1 MKTVGKVILWTFAVI
16 GVLLLLLIFI
26 LANSL
31 PSKPKVKIHDNT
43 YLELSLGGLHYDHN
57 EYKDI
62 FFIREAMSIC
72 DMCRKIDA
80 AMQDERIKG
89 IIIKPGMYMGGW
101 ALTKELHDKLIEFKE
116 SGKDLFAYI
125 DFTYDKGYYLSSTAD
140 EIYFNPSSTAGI
152 VLSGIGLEL
161 SYYEGLMEKIGV
173 EMTVLHAGRYKGTG
187 EMYDRKTMSPELEED
202 LTRIVDGL
210 YDIYVSDLQTSRG
223 LSIEDIKTIFDER
236 DEYFLSGTQ
245 ALEMG
250 LVDHLG
256 DEQDFEAE
264 VVKDN
269 PVLKFSLY
277 EPHKKKFTYNKIA
290 VLYAQGGIT
299 IAEAGVLEGNY
310 RKITKE
316 KTISL
321 LNRIEKMK
329 SIKGLVL
336 RVDSGGG
343 SALVSDIILNKLEE
357 LNEKMPV
364 VISMGSVAAS
374 GGYWIACLADYIFA
388 QPNTIT
394 GSIGVVSMIPNW
406 QQLREWANVNTFQIQ
421 RGKYANFF
429 SLNYAPSEQ
438 DIAALKKDM
447 NGIYLEFKDLVARG
461 RHLPLTDVED
471 VAQGKIWTGI
481 QALENGL
488 VDELGGM
495 DDAIIKAAELAE
507 LDDYSVLI
515 FPEKKTLIDILL
527 NREISISAVTLLK
540 LYGMTNRNPLTDN
553 ISQTMELIR
562 EIQHEPV
569 QLRMPYTLKIQ

>member
-1 MKTVGKVILWTFAVI
+1 MKTVGKVILWIFAVI
-16 GVLLLLLIFI
+16 GVLMVLLIFI

-31 PSKPKVKIHDNT
+31 PSKPKVKIRDNT

-57 EYKDI
+57 EYENI
-62 FFIREAMSIC
+62 FFIREAMSIG

-80 AMQDERIKG
+80 AMQDSRIKG
-89 IIIKPGMYMGGW
+89 IIIKPEMYMGGW

-125 DFTYDKGYYLSSTAD
+125 DFTYDKGYYLASTAG

-152 VLSGIGLEL
+152 VLSGIGIEL
-161 SYYEGLMEKIGV
+161 SYYEGLLEKIGIDV
-173 EMTVLHAGRYKGTG
+173 TVLHAGKYKGTG
-187 EMYDRKTMSPELEED
+187 EMYDRKTMSPELKED

-210 YDIYVSDLQTSRG
+210 YDVYVSDLQINRG
-223 LSIEDIKTIFDER
+223 LDNDNIKAIFEER
-236 DEYFLSGTQ
+236 DEYFLSGDQ
-245 ALEMG
+245 ALEYG
-250 LVDHLG
+250 LVDHLV
-256 DEQDFEAE
+256 DEQEFEAL

-269 PVLKFSLY
+269 PVVKFSLY
-277 EPHKKKFTYNKIA
+277 EPHKRKFVYDKIA

-299 IAEAGVLEGNY
+299 FADAGVLEGNY

-316 KTISL
+316 KTINL
-321 LNRIEKMK
+321 LNRIENMK
-329 SIKGLVL
+329 SVKGLVL

-343 SALVSDIILNKLEE
+343 SAIISDIILDKLEE
-357 LNEKMPV
+357 LNKKIPV

-374 GGYWIACLADYIFA
+374 GGYWISCLADYIFA

-447 NGIYLEFKDLVARG
+447 NGIYMEFKDLVARG
-461 RHLPLTDVED
+461 RHLPMTDVEE

-488 VDELGGM
+488 IDELGGM
-495 DDAIIKAAELAE
+495 DNAIKKAAELAE
-507 LDDYSVLI
+507 LEDYSVLV
-515 FPEKKTLIDILL
+515 FPEKKTLMDILL

-540 LYGMTNRNPLTDN
+540 LYEMTNRNPLTDN
-553 ISQTMELIR
+553 ISQALELIR
-562 EIQHEPV
+562 DVRGEPL
-569 QLRMPYTLKIQ
+569 QLRLPYNLDIQ

>member
-62 FFIREAMSIC
+62 FFIREAMSIG

-101 ALTKELHDKLIEFKE
+101 GLTKELHDKLIEFKE

-125 DFTYDKGYYLSSTAD
+125 DFTYDKGYYLASTANKT
-140 EIYFNPSSTAGI
+140 YFNPSSTAGI
-152 VLSGIGLEL
+152 VLSGIGIEL
-161 SYYEGLMEKIGV
+161 SYYEGLLDKIGIDV
-173 EMTVLHAGRYKGTG
+173 TVLHAGKYKGTG
-187 EMYDRKTMSPELEED
+187 EMFDRKTMSPELRED

-210 YDIYVSDLQTSRG
+210 YDVYVSDLQINRG
-223 LSIEDIKTIFDER
+223 LDNDNIKAIFENR
-236 DEYFLSGTQ
+236 DEYFLSGDK
-245 ALEMG
+245 ALEYG
-250 LVDHLG
+250 LVDHLV

-269 PVLKFSLY
+269 PTVKFSQY
-277 EPHKKKFTYNKIA
+277 EPHKRKFVYDKIA

-299 IAEAGVLEGNY
+299 FAEAGVFEGNY

-316 KTISL
+316 KTINL

-329 SIKGLVL
+329 SVKGLVL

-343 SALVSDIILNKLEE
+343 SAIISDIILDKLEE
-357 LNEKMPV
+357 LNKKIPI
-364 VISMGSVAAS
+364 VISMGNVAAS
-374 GGYWIACLADYIFA
+374 GGYWISCLADYIFA
-388 QPNTIT
+388 QPSTIT

-406 QQLREWANVNTFQIQ
+406 QQLREWANVNTFQIK

-438 DIAALKKDM
+438 DLAALKKDM

-461 RHLPLTDVED
+461 RNLPLTDVEE
-471 VAQGKIWTGI
+471 VAQGKIWTGV

-488 VDELGGM
+488 IDELGGM
-495 DDAIIKAAELAE
+495 DNAIAKAAELAE
-507 LDDYSVLI
+507 IDDYSVLV
-515 FPEKKTLIDILL
+515 FPEKKTLMDILL

-540 LYGMTNRNPLTDN
+540 LYGMTNRNTLTDN
-553 ISQTMELIR
+553 ISRTLELIR
-562 EIQHEPV
+562 DVQGEPV
-569 QLRMPYTLKIQ
+569 QLRLPYNLEIQ

>member
-1 MKTVGKVILWTFAVI
+1 MKTIGKVILWIFAVI
-16 GVLLLLLIFI
+16 GVLMLLLVFI

-43 YLELSLGGLHYDHN
+43 YLELSLGGLHYDYN
-57 EYKDI
+57 EYENI
-62 FFIREAMSIC
+62 FFIREAMSIG

-80 AMQDERIKG
+80 AMQDSRIKG

-125 DFTYDKGYYLSSTAD
+125 DFTYDKGYYLASTAN

-152 VLSGIGLEL
+152 VLSGIGIEL
-161 SYYEGLMEKIGV
+161 SYYEGLLEKIGIDV
-173 EMTVLHAGRYKGTG
+173 TVLHSGKYKGTG
-187 EMYDRKTMSPELEED
+187 EMFDRKTMSPELKED
-202 LTRIVDGL
+202 LTRIIDGL
-210 YDIYVSDLQTSRG
+210 YDTYISDLQTARG
-223 LSIEDIKTIFDER
+223 LSNETVSAVFEER
-236 DEYFLSGTQ
+236 DEYFLSGDQ
-245 ALEMG
+245 AHEYG

-256 DEQDFEAE
+256 DEQDFEAL

-269 PVLKFSLY
+269 PIVKFSLY
-277 EPHKKKFTYNKIA
+277 EPHKRKFVYDKIA

-299 IAEAGVLEGNY
+299 IAEAGVFERNY

-316 KTISL
+316 KTINL

-329 SIKGLVL
+329 SVKGLVL

-343 SALVSDIILNKLEE
+343 SSLVSDIILNKLEE

-374 GGYWIACLADYIFA
+374 GGYWISSLADYIFA

-447 NGIYLEFKDLVARG
+447 DGVYLEFKDLVARG
-461 RHLPLTDVED
+461 RNLPLTDVEE

-488 VDELGGM
+488 IDELGGM
-495 DDAIIKAAELAE
+495 DNAIAKAAELAE
-507 LDDYSVLI
+507 IDDYSVLV
-515 FPEKKTLIDILL
+515 FPEKKTLMDILL

-562 EIQHEPV
+562 DVQHEPV
-569 QLRMPYTLKIQ
+569 QLRLPYNLDIQ